1 VGQGHLGV
9 GMTVYEQRTGEELEL
24 PELEGWPG
32 GLIGGG
38 FEALHA
44 LWGDPEELRRR
55 YPRLWARFRQP

>member
-1 VGQGHLGV
+1 
-9 GMTVYEQRTGEELEL
+9 MTVYEQRTGKELEL

-32 GLIGGG
+32 GLIGG

-55 YPRLWARFRQP
+55 YPRLWVRFRQP